1 MDDFLEDQLEKIKE
15 CIRYTQILNTT
26 RILICDSEYIE
37 LISLYMRIKI
47 LLLDIDIWNED
58 KQ

>member
-15 CIRYTQILNTT
+15 CIRNTQILNTT
-26 RILICDSEYIE
+26 QILICNSEYIE

>member
-1 MDDFLEDQLEKIKE
+1 MDHFLEDQLDRIKE
-15 CIRYTQILNTT
+15 CICTTQILNTT